1 MQIIKVRFLKEDK
14 PIGKEYTYYSPVTVK
29 PGDIVQINSNA
40 KGVVVEADVPEAEIE
55 AYRDKVKTIVGLVE
69 EKKNPMTT
77 KELADLL
84 DGREYGNEITISEAK
99 DAAEAGLVVVFGASD
114 DLIEFR
120 GAINDE
126 GGCFDGGTVYF
137 DRDGVA
143 QEGEEKEFSIEAI
156 WCGQNDYSW
165 SYEAD
170 FPHNSFAIL
179 EDGEPY
185 CRGVVFSLN
194 DLKPQGKYSAEKK
207 RKYFNIIRGVTVT
220 SYLTQELKTEVLEFI
235 SHMEEVTLHE

>member
-1 MQIIKVRFLKEDK
+1 
-14 PIGKEYTYYSPVTVK
+14 
-29 PGDIVQINSNA
+29 
-40 KGVVVEADVPEAEIE
+40 
-55 AYRDKVKTIVGLVE
+55 
-69 EKKNPMTT
+69 MTA

-84 DGREYGNEITISEAK
+84 DGREYGNEITASEAK
-99 DAAEAGLVVVFGASD
+99 AAAEAGLVVVFGASD

-120 GAINDE
+120 GAIDDE
-126 GGCFDGGTVYF
+126 GGCFNGGIIYF

-143 QEGEEKEFSIEAI
+143 QDGEEKEFSIKAI

-170 FPHNSFAIL
+170 FPHRSFAIL

-185 CRGVVFSLN
+185 CRGIVFSVD

-207 RKYFNIIRGVTVT
+207 RKYFNILRGVAAA
-220 SYLTQELKTEVLEFI
+220 SYLDQEAKTEMLEFI
-235 SHMEEVTLHE
+235 SYLEEVTTHE